1 MTQLHKTCNLGA
13 PRLKR
18 FLAAASV
25 SQEEHVNPESKSLIF
40 LLFSQY
46 FCFHSTGA
54 RLFKSNMSRI
64 LHHKSPCEVLHSVPH
79 VSRMPTIQ
87 TPPHAQILNP
97 PKSRQEMPSSVE
109 QNAFDRPPLA
119 LSPSLCSLSLLPPS
133 SAE

>member
-18 FLAAASV
+18 FLATSSV
-25 SQEEHVNPESKSLIF
+25 SQEEHVNPESKSLFF
-40 LLFSQY
+40 LLFSKY

-119 LSPSLCSLSLLPPS
+119 LSPSLCSLSPPPLLR
-133 SAE
+133 

>member
-18 FLAAASV
+18 FLATSSV
-25 SQEEHVNPESKSLIF
+25 SQEEHVNPESKSLFF
-40 LLFSQY
+40 LLFSKY

-54 RLFKSNMSRI
+54 RLFKSNMNRI